1 MTDDASTRPALDPT
15 DLARGLEAGARFRC
29 DQCGNVT
36 RFDVEATERSRRFLH
51 FDLGGASAVDEE
63 ELLEREI
70 VSVTCRWCGR
80 DDAIRVEAA
89 PAAAVG
95 GDGSDGS

>member
-1 MTDDASTRPALDPT
+1 MTDDATTDTTLDPT
-15 DLARGLEAGARFRC
+15 DLARGLEPGSRFRC

-36 RFDVEATERSRRFLH
+36 RFDVEATEHTRRYLH
-51 FDLGGASAVDEE
+51 FDLGGASSVDEE
-63 ELLEREI
+63 EVLARDV

-89 PAAAVG
+89 PAAGVDTAPP
-95 GDGSDGS
+95 S